1 MKDVEV
7 GLCLK
12 GSGVGRKKG
21 EAVVIVKGSGGWK
34 QGMAIEQH
42 GACLSV
48 GKSSASLKDTV
59 HVEE

>member
-1 MKDVEV
+1 MKDVEF

-12 GSGVGRKKG
+12 GSSVGRKKG
-21 EAVVIVKGSGGWK
+21 EAVVIVKGSSGWK

-48 GKSSASLKDTV
+48 GKSSAFLKDTV
-59 HVEE
+59 HIEE